1 MLTRRRFLSG
11 AATIGAAAAGG
22 LARPALAQTKPKV
35 VIIGGGAGGASTVRR
50 LVSEAKGNLDITL
63 VEPDA
68 TYTTCFFSN
77 LYLGDLQPFEV
88 LEHGFGAIE
97 ALPGVTVAR
106 DTAKTIDREK
116 RRVTLAGGSTL
127 AYERL
132 VVSPGIA
139 LDYASVPGWSK
150 EGEEKMPH
158 AWKAGPQTRLLKRQ
172 LEAVP
177 DGGLIVIIA
186 PPNPYRCPPAPY
198 ERVSVMAHVL
208 KSTGRGASRITV
220 IDPKDKFSKQGLFQQ
235 GWEKYYPGMIEWL
248 PPEIH
253 GGLKS
258 VDPATMTVVTDFETY
273 SSPAL
278 VNVIPRQ
285 TAGRIAVDA
294 ELSDKEGYCPIDA
307 FTMKSKKDSNIFVI
321 GDSCIAGDMPKSA
334 SAANSQAQAVALII
348 VKELLD
354 AKPGKITFDNRCWSL
369 IAPNDSVYVG
379 GNYKPTEA
387 KIEQTENFISQMNDS
402 PEQRRSNYQD
412 GASWYANLT
421 SALYG

>member
-11 AATIGAAAAGG
+11 TAAIGAVAAGG
-22 LARPALAQTKPKV
+22 IAKPALAQARPKV
-35 VIIGGGAGGASTVRR
+35 VIIGGGAGGASAVRR
-50 LVSEAKGNLDITL
+50 LVAETKGNLDITL
-63 VEPDA
+63 IEPDA
-68 TYTTCFFSN
+68 TYTTCFYSN
-77 LYLGDLQPFEV
+77 LYLADLQPFEV
-88 LEHGFGAIE
+88 LEHGFGAIA
-97 ALPGVTVAR
+97 ALPGVTIAH
-106 DTAKTIDREK
+106 DMAKTIDREK
-116 RRVTLAGGSTL
+116 RQVTLAGGSTL

-158 AWKAGPQTRLLKRQ
+158 AWKAGPQTKLLKRQ
-172 LEAVP
+172 LDAVP
-177 DGGLIVIIA
+177 DGGLIVMIA
-186 PPNPYRCPPAPY
+186 PPNPYRCPPGPY
-198 ERVSVMAHVL
+198 ERVSAMAHVL

-258 VDPATMTVVTDFETY
+258 VDPATMTVVTDFETF
-273 SSPAL
+273 SSAAL

-285 TAGRIAVDA
+285 TAGQIAVDA
-294 ELSDKEGYCPIDA
+294 GLAGEDGYCAIDA
-307 FTMKSKKDSNIFVI
+307 FTMKSKKDGNIFVI

-334 SAANSQAQAVALII
+334 FAANSQAQAVALTIA
-348 VKELLD
+348 KELMD
-354 AKPGKITFDNRCWSL
+354 AKPGEITYDNRCWSL
-369 IAPNDSVYVG
+369 IAPDDSVFVG
-379 GNYKPTEA
+379 GNYKPTAA
-387 KIEQTENFISQMNDS
+387 KIEQTENFISQMNDTA
-402 PEQRRSNYQD
+402 EQRRTNFED
-412 GASWYANLT
+412 GASWYANVT